1 MKKIFSILALVGM
14 IMTTACSNENN
25 EPVIATDEATVT
37 FSVNLNDIDSR
48 VISDGTTVDQLIF
61 AVFDSEGNEI
71 TSKRQNNVPVS
82 NCHATV
88 TTRLQLGS
96 GFTFVFWAQK
106 KKDDDNL
113 NNNGYYTT
121 TNLKNIVVNYAG
133 YANDENRDAFTAV
146 YSIEKVTQDFTQDV
160 TLRRPF
166 AQLDY
171 VCTIEEWEKL
181 KNATYEL
188 LGSNLIVES
197 GAFTHYNAITGEAS
211 LPTTA
216 PIEFALSE
224 DYLHTQHFDFLGFVT
239 SKANNTYQ
247 DLFTST
253 DGDKFWLS
261 MNYILATPEV
271 TNLSNTTMNIY
282 CWASQDGVKPV
293 EIPPLSE
300 VPIKRNHR
308 TVVTVSNLTRI
319 VTTTITIDPSFDGD
333 INY

>member
-25 EPVIATDEATVT
+25 EPVIATDEANVT
-37 FSVNLNDIDSR
+37 FTVNLNDIDSR

-88 TTRLQLGS
+88 TTRLQLGR

-121 TNLKNIVVNYAG
+121 TNLKNIVVNYEG
-133 YANDENRDAFTAV
+133 FANDENRDAFTAV
-146 YSIEKVTQDFTQDV
+146 YSIDKVTQDFTQDV

-197 GAFTHYNAITGEAS
+197 GAFTHYNAITGEA
-211 LPTTA
+211 LQPTSN

-224 DYLHTQHFDFLGFVT
+224 DYLHTQYFDFLGFVT

-247 DLFTST
+247 DLFSST
-253 DGDKFWLS
+253 DGDMFWLS
-261 MNYILATPEV
+261 MNYILANPEV
-271 TNLSNTTMNIY
+271 TNLGKTTMNIY
-282 CWASQDGVKPV
+282 GYKGYDPSPMPIKCN
-293 EIPPLSE
+293 E
-300 VPIKRNHR
+300 VPIQRNHR
-308 TVVTVSNLTRI
+308 TVVTVSDLTTQATLYI
-319 VTTTITIDPSFDGD
+319 NINPAFNGD
-333 INY
+333 H

>member
-88 TTRLQLGS
+88 TTRLQLGR
-96 GFTFVFWAQK
+96 GFPFAFWAQK
-106 KKDDDNL
+106 SGNTFY
-113 NNNGYYTT
+113 NT
-121 TNLKNIVVNYAG
+121 TNLKDIVVNYAG

-146 YSIEKVTQDFTQDV
+146 YSIDKVTQDFTQDV

-197 GAFTHYNAITGEAS
+197 GAFTHYNALTGEAS
-211 LPTTA
+211 VPTTT
-216 PIEFALSE
+216 PIEFALPE
-224 DYLHTQHFDFLGFVT
+224 DYLHTQSFDFLGFVT
-239 SKANNTYQ
+239 SKVNDTYQ

-271 TNLSNTTMNIY
+271 TNLGKTTMNIY
-282 CWASQDGVKPV
+282 GYKGYDPSPMPIKCN
-293 EIPPLSE
+293 EIP
-300 VPIKRNHR
+300 IQRNHR
-308 TVVTVSNLTRI
+308 TVVTVSDLTTQATLYI
-319 VTTTITIDPSFDGD
+319 NINPAFNGD
-333 INY
+333 H

>member
-1 MKKIFSILALVGM
+1 MKKIYSILTIAGMMMALA
-14 IMTTACSNENN
+14 ACSSEQN
-25 EPVIATDEATVT
+25 EPVIPTDQASVT

-88 TTRLQLGS
+88 TTRLQLGR
-96 GFTFVFWAQK
+96 GFTFAFWAQK
-106 KKDDDNL
+106 SGNTFY
-113 NNNGYYTT
+113 NT
-121 TNLKNIVVNYAG
+121 TNLKDIVVNYAG

-261 MNYILATPEV
+261 MNYILANPEV
-271 TNLSNTTMNIY
+271 TNLGKTTMNIY
-282 CWASQDGVKPV
+282 GYKGYDPSPMPIKCN
-293 EIPPLSE
+293 EIP
-300 VPIKRNHR
+300 IQRNHR
-308 TVVTVSNLTRI
+308 TVVTVSDLTTQATLYI
-319 VTTTITIDPSFDGD
+319 NINPAFNGD
-333 INY
+333 H